1 MGDRPL
7 FFRLLFFAL
16 LITGAVLGLAHLS
29 PGVNFGDSGELAASA
44 ATLSV
49 PHAPG
54 YPLFCLLGKALGTL
68 IPLGNW
74 AYRTNLLSLVCAF
87 GTLALLLR
95 AAAEVGLSAL
105 GGWTSVLC
113 FAASPLWLHQ
123 SLVTEVFAL
132 NALFGAAGLWAVC
145 RYRERVSEP
154 KPLALLGLLLGLGL
168 GNHHLLLFAAAGIA
182 LGLPRAFWSSL
193 DGRRLVLF
201 AAFFLLGFSVYLY
214 HPLRSAHLPPL
225 DWGHPTSL
233 SRFLR
238 VLTRRDYGSFSL
250 TVEGAASTGF
260 LGRLGQVGR
269 YLSETY
275 RGLGAAGLL
284 LSLAGLAL
292 WPRLGLKASWRLP
305 TAFVL
310 LTGPVFL
317 MVGNPP
323 SDPLTLGALKRFY
336 PLGWMG
342 LSLLAGAACETIE
355 RKWRRAGW
363 GAAAPGWA
371 VLLVLAA
378 WGARGRP
385 AWALRWDL
393 AAYDYGRNI
402 LKTLPPGS
410 ALFMDG
416 GDDTFY
422 ALAFLQFAQKMRPD
436 LELRDR
442 GGLVFRNPYGADF
455 RKLAKP
461 DKEARRLEVEAAAAR
476 HKPLYYSTM
485 AEKILPGHDLVPAGL
500 LQESRLGMGSKGGR
514 KGTKGLAA
522 WEFYPLRHSREILAH
537 HYRDRAL
544 VPLYPYM
551 KALALRR
558 SGDLRGALRELQA
571 ASDLGPDVAW
581 LSTNN
586 VLQLSWLG
594 YEASQ
599 KGDWRL
605 ARDIYAGLLA
615 EAPGQA
621 DGWLN
626 LGVAL
631 EKTGDPDA
639 AEAHYRR
646 ALELDPSLLQGYLNL
661 TAVYWHRGDFRK
673 VLDVLEAAL
682 KRHPGHPQLRSYWL
696 RAQKQLE

>member
-1 MGDRPL
+1 MRQARASVPI
-7 FFRLLFFAL
+7 FFL
-16 LITGAVLGLAHLS
+16 LGLTHLS
-29 PGVNFGDSGELAASA
+29 PSVNFGDSGELAASA
-44 ATLSV
+44 ATMSV

-74 AYRTNLLSLVCAF
+74 AYRTNLLSLVCAL
-87 GTLALLLR
+87 GALALLLR
-95 AAAEVGLSAL
+95 AAAEVGLGRAAA
-105 GGWTSVLC
+105 WTSVLC

-145 RYRERVSEP
+145 RYGERASEP
-154 KPLALLGLLLGLGL
+154 RPLALLGLLLGVGL

-193 DGRRLVLF
+193 DRRRLVLF

-225 DWGHPTSL
+225 DWGHPTDL
-233 SRFLR
+233 GRFLR
-238 VLTRRDYGSFSL
+238 VLLRRDYGSFSL
-250 TVEGAASTGF
+250 TVEGAASTGV
-260 LGRLGQVGR
+260 LGRLGQAGR
-269 YLSETY
+269 YFLETY
-275 RGLGAAGLL
+275 RGLGAAGLA
-284 LSLAGLAL
+284 LALVGLAL
-292 WPRLGLKASWRLP
+292 WLRLGLKASWRLP

-342 LSLLAGAACETIE
+342 LSLLAGAACEAIG
-355 RKWRRAGW
+355 RRWRRAGW
-363 GAAAPGWA
+363 AA
-371 VLLVLAA
+371 LLVLAA

-422 ALAFLQFAQKMRPD
+422 TLAFLQFAQGMRPD
-436 LELRDR
+436 LELHDR
-442 GGLVFRNPYGADF
+442 GGLVFRSSYGPDF

-461 DKEARRLEVEAAAAR
+461 DKEARRLEVEAEVAGR
-476 HKPLYYSTM
+476 KPLYYSTM

-500 LQESRLGMGSKGGR
+500 LQESRSGRGSKGENAVPQQVA
-514 KGTKGLAA
+514 GLSA
-522 WEFYPLRHSREILAH
+522 WEFYPLRYSRGLLAH

-571 ASDLGPDVAW
+571 ARDLGPDVTW
-581 LSTNN
+581 LSTNT

-594 YEASQ
+594 YEASERT
-599 KGDWRL
+599 DWKL
-605 ARDIYAGLLA
+605 ARDIYAGLLVQ
-615 EAPGQA
+615 APGQA

-631 EKTGDPDA
+631 EKTGDLGA